1 MARRSGLI
9 QLTFITILTLLS
21 LSASALADEG
31 KRSEHRLVW
40 NYPRFRLWEYVAAG
54 AVTAGNLSLEIA
66 YSKEPADRWTS
77 PILLD
82 GPMRDVFRG
91 GTAESRLLADDIS
104 DYLWHGSTYYVLLD
118 GLLTPLVSD
127 RFNYDV
133 AFQLTLLNW
142 QAVGATGLLTRLTH
156 VAVGRTRPSL
166 QGCTNEE
173 DSENRC
179 EFRGA
184 SFIAGHAAMTSA
196 NAGLACANHQNLKL
210 YGGGI
215 PDAAVCPIM
224 VTTAASVG
232 VLRIIA
238 DKHWLTDT
246 VVSWVLGGSIGYGMP
261 YLLHYRHVRKVVSP
275 LPNSALLPWGDA
287 NSAGVQFSG
296 LF

>member
-1 MARRSGLI
+1 MARFVRFSL
-9 QLTFITILTLLS
+9 LTLLT
-21 LSASALADEG
+21 LLTLVGTAIADDG
-31 KRSEHRLVW
+31 KQSQHRLVW
-40 NYPRFRLWEYVAAG
+40 SYPRFRLWEYVAAG
-54 AVTAGNLSLEIA
+54 AVTAGNVSFEVA
-66 YSKEPADRWTS
+66 YSKEPRDRWTS

-82 GPMRDVFRG
+82 GPARSFFRG

-118 GLLTPLVSD
+118 GLLTPLVTD

-142 QAVGATGLLTRLTH
+142 QAVGATGLLARLAH
-156 VAVGRTRPSL
+156 VTVGRTRPSL
-166 QGCTNEE
+166 QGCSHEE
-173 DSENRC
+173 GAENRC

-196 NAGLACANHQNLKL
+196 NAGLACANHRHLKM

-238 DKHWLTDT
+238 DKHWLSDT
-246 VVSWVLGGSIGYGMP
+246 VVSWILGGSLGYGLP
-261 YLLHYRHVRKVVSP
+261 YFLHYRHVQKVVSP

-287 NSAGVQFSG
+287 TSAGVQLTG